1 MIKKI
6 YFAGSIRGGR
16 NDIEL
21 YQQII
26 NYLQRFGEVLT
37 EHIGNKQIS
46 GLGESGMT
54 DQEIFRRDIEWLS
67 SSDYLIAEVTVP
79 SLGVGFEIA
88 RAVELQK
95 NVLCLYRIQ
104 PEKKL
109 SAMIAG
115 CSEIEVKEYESFED
129 LKLIIDHYF
138 STYAH
143 SRRLS

>member
-46 GLGESGMT
+46 GLGESGIT
-54 DQEIFRRDIEWLS
+54 DQEIFQRDIDWFS
-67 SSDYLIAEVTVP
+67 SSDYIIAEVTVP

-109 SAMIAG
+109 SAMISG

-138 STYAH
+138 STKD
-143 SRRLS
+143 